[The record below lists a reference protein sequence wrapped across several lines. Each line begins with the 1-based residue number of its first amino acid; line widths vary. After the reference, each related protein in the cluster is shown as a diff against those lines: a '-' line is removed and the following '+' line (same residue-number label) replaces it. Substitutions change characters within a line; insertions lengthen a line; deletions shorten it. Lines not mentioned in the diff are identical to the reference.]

1 MPDREPTEGQLD
13 SADPQAD
20 TAGQA
25 ASAAQQAVSAV
36 QQTDTAA
43 QQTDTAA
50 QQTDT
55 AAQAALAAARA
66 RMVAALR
73 DTRRALD
80 PLIQDAFGRVPR
92 HVFVPELPPAAAY
105 QDEAFVIKWDAD
117 GVPVSSSSQPAMM
130 AIMLEQLR
138 LGPGQRVL
146 EIGTGTG
153 YNAAVL
159 AQIVGDLGHV
169 VTVDIDPELVQRASA
184 SLAAAGYGSVE
195 VSCGDGG
202 YGQPA
207 AAPFDRII
215 VTAGAWDIPPAWL
228 DQLTGDG
235 RLVLPLSIR
244 GLQLSVAL
252 QRAGEHWESS
262 SACRCGFVRVAG
274 AFAGPESTVAVGPA
288 PELFVQVADGSP
300 ADAEAVQR
308 ALAEP
313 PFEVPAPV
321 HVADVAELGDLDLW
335 LTLTEPG
342 LDRLTLFSSGPG
354 RAPAAP
360 LVPMGGLAS
369 EPGSADRLGIAV
381 LMPASKGAGPPRAG
395 RAGLPVAVSGYGPGG
410 PALAGHLA
418 GQALAWHQAGRPGVT
433 DLRLTVWSAGSAKP
447 QTTGQLEIKRPHVGI
462 AAGWAG

>member
-1 MPDREPTEGQLD
+1 MPDPEPTGSQLE
-13 SADPQAD
+13 SADRQPGTATQA
-20 TAGQA
+20 
-25 ASAAQQAVSAV
+25 
-36 QQTDTAA
+36 TAA
-43 QQTDTAA
+43 RVETAA
-50 QQTDT
+50 M
-55 AAQAALAAARA
+55 ASALAAARA
-66 RMVAALR
+66 RMVATLR
-73 DTRRALD
+73 DTRRALS
-80 PLIQDAFGRVPR
+80 PLIQDAFSQVPR

-130 AIMLEQLR
+130 AIMLEQLMLR
-138 LGPGQRVL
+138 RGQRVL

-159 AQIVGDLGHV
+159 AQIVGDRGHV
-169 VTVDIDPELVQRASA
+169 VSVDIDPELVKRAHA

-195 VSCGDGG
+195 VHCADGG
-202 YGQPA
+202 YGEPS

-228 DQLTGDG
+228 EQLTGDG
-235 RLVLPLSIR
+235 RLVLPLAIR

-252 QRAGEHWESS
+252 QRAGERWEST

-274 AFAGPESTVAVGPA
+274 AFAGPESTAAVGPA
-288 PELFVQVADGSP
+288 PELFVQVADGRP

-313 PFEVPAPV
+313 PFEVPAAV

-342 LDRLTLFSSGPG
+342 LDRLTLFSSGQG
-354 RAPAAP
+354 RAPAVP

-369 EPGSADRLGIAV
+369 EPSSADRIGIAV
-381 LMPASKGAGPPRAG
+381 LMPATGGAGPPDSG
-395 RAGLPVAVSGYGPGG
+395 RATLAIAVSGYGPGG
-410 PALAGHLA
+410 PALAAHLA
-418 GQALAWHQAGRPGVT
+418 KQAVAWHDAGRPGVT
-433 DLRLTVWSAGSAKP
+433 DLRLTVWPAGAAKP
-447 QTTGQLEIKRPHVGI
+447 DTRGQLEIQRPHVGI
-462 AAGWAG
+462 AAGWTG

>member
-1 MPDREPTEGQLD
+1 MPDRESTQGQP
-13 SADPQAD
+13 AAGPQAD
-20 TAGQA
+20 TTAQVSQ
-25 ASAAQQAVSAV
+25 ASAGTADQAESA
-36 QQTDTAA
+36 AKA
-43 QQTDTAA
+43 
-50 QQTDT
+50 
-55 AAQAALAAARA
+55 AALAAARA

-73 DTRRALD
+73 DSRRALS
-80 PLIQDAFGRVPR
+80 PLIQDAFAQVPR
-92 HVFVPELPPAAAY
+92 HVFVPELPSAAAY

-130 AIMLEQLR
+130 AIMLEQLM
-138 LGPGQRVL
+138 LGRGQRVL

-159 AQIVGDLGHV
+159 AHIVGDSGHV
-169 VTVDIDPELVQRASA
+169 STVDIDPELVQRAQA
-184 SLAAAGYGSVE
+184 SLTAAGYGSVE
-195 VSCGDGG
+195 VSCADGG
-202 YGQPA
+202 YGQPE

-228 DQLTGDG
+228 EQLAGDG
-235 RLVLPLSIR
+235 RVVLPLAIR

-252 QRAGEHWESS
+252 KRSGQYWQST

-274 AFAGPESTVAVGPA
+274 AFAGPESTAAIGPA
-288 PELFVQVADGSP
+288 PELFVQVADGRP

-313 PFEVPAPV
+313 PFEVPAAV
-321 HVADVAELGDLDLW
+321 QVADVAELGDLDLW

-369 EPGSADRLGIAV
+369 EPSSADRLGIAV
-381 LMPASKGAGPPRAG
+381 LMPASGGAGPPRLG
-395 RAGLPVAVSGYGPGG
+395 RAGLAIAVSGYGPGG
-410 PALAGHLA
+410 PALAAHLA
-418 GQALAWHQAGRPGVT
+418 QQALAWHDAGRPGVA
-433 DLRLTVWSAGSAKP
+433 DLRLTVRPGRRSRIRPDSWKSSGRTWASRLAGLASRVQA
-447 QTTGQLEIKRPHVGI
+447 Q
-462 AAGWAG
+462 AAGRARPLALG